1 MTERIQQLI
10 NDKKLSATQFSDE
23 IGIQRS
29 SLSHV
34 LSGRNKPSLDF
45 MLKIKTR
52 FPDVNLDWL
61 LLGEGQMYKEEKD
74 TEDRIID
81 FAGEVN
87 NEEKKNEQE
96 NVLNV
101 EEPVKEGFGGYMA
114 RRERVDL
121 PGGQD
126 TLEKEI
132 RQLILIYKDNTFTTL
147 FPDKK

>member
-81 FAGEVN
+81 LAGEVN

>member
-61 LLGEGQMYKEEKD
+61 LLGEGQMYKEKKD

-81 FAGEVN
+81 LAGEVN